1 MKEGTAAV
9 HASTVREFLYI
20 IVAQAKAALAGID
33 RPGFLQLSRLH
44 PTSETLVPSRFSI
57 GDVESMINTAIADS
71 DAGHNV
77 YLEGRTIREDAP
89 RGNGRGKLE
98 DTAAVFA
105 LVVDSDADKQMGWTP
120 NVRVSMTVATSPGNF
135 QFWLFLRE
143 GVSAEVG
150 KRLGEL
156 IRAVVNSDHDTGNP
170 TQPYRVAGTVNYPGA
185 KKIKR
190 GRVTVPTQIIE
201 FDPEALWTPEEIE
214 QAFPLPERKTDGG
227 GSDAVP
233 AAGGATDENRIP
245 ADTMAAIRDGVGKG
259 NDRSHVFWNVILALK
274 HSGWTIDGITEL
286 LERHPD
292 GIARKY
298 YGRLRQEV
306 ERVYNKIQTKREAQP
321 APSRPSG
328 PAGCAGTIMSMHF
341 APIKYVIPGVVV
353 EGLTLFAGKPKIGK
367 SWLLLHAAVAVAT
380 GGFTLGQ
387 IHCPQGDVLYCALE
401 DNKRRIQS
409 RLKKLVAPD
418 TNLSRLFFY
427 TYDEMARLSE
437 GGLDAI
443 KTWLRS
449 VSHPRLV
456 IIDTLAMVRSAKKKD
471 ESSYDADYNAVLEL
485 RSLAN
490 EFGVAIIV
498 VHHLRKADA
507 DDAFDTVSGTLGLTG
522 APDSIVILKY
532 DSAGTIV
539 LHGRGR
545 DLAEIEMAM
554 SFNHAA
560 CTWQVAGDAR
570 DLRRSTERAKVLD
583 AIKEAGEPIGPNTIA
598 SMVGMKA
605 GSVRML
611 LQKLAKEGVIERVG
625 YGKYQVK
632 QPT

>member
-1 MKEGTAAV
+1 
-9 HASTVREFLYI
+9 
-20 IVAQAKAALAGID
+20 
-33 RPGFLQLSRLH
+33 
-44 PTSETLVPSRFSI
+44 
-57 GDVESMINTAIADS
+57 
-71 DAGHNV
+71 
-77 YLEGRTIREDAP
+77 
-89 RGNGRGKLE
+89 
-98 DTAAVFA
+98 
-105 LVVDSDADKQMGWTP
+105 
-120 NVRVSMTVATSPGNF
+120 
-135 QFWLFLRE
+135 
-143 GVSAEVG
+143 
-150 KRLGEL
+150 
-156 IRAVVNSDHDTGNP
+156 
-170 TQPYRVAGTVNYPGA
+170 
-185 KKIKR
+185 
-190 GRVTVPTQIIE
+190 
-201 FDPEALWTPEEIE
+201 
-214 QAFPLPERKTDGG
+214 
-227 GSDAVP
+227 
-233 AAGGATDENRIP
+233 
-245 ADTMAAIRDGVGKG
+245 
-259 NDRSHVFWNVILALK
+259 
-274 HSGWTIDGITEL
+274 
-286 LERHPD
+286 
-292 GIARKY
+292 
-298 YGRLRQEV
+298 
-306 ERVYNKIQTKREAQP
+306 
-321 APSRPSG
+321 
-328 PAGCAGTIMSMHF
+328 MHF

-418 TNLSRLFFY
+418 TNLLRLFFY

-522 APDSIVILKY
+522 APDSILILKY

-560 CTWQVAGDAR
+560 CTWRVAGDAR

-598 SMVGMKA
+598 SMIGMKA